1 MIGGIS
7 NCIKRFT
14 GRNGQIEV
22 AFLNIADFKASNSY
36 QYSSN
41 RINIKSVKKLSLSL
55 ILMFALVTVFAQDS
69 TSRLYSKSEKKE
81 ARRQKVSAM
90 IRQSEEGVLV
100 YHKQSIFG
108 AQARTNGYGF
118 FYEMGR
124 MKTNRKTNIYRL
136 DFTEI
141 KHQKENKVQT
151 SNGFIFFGN
160 PFIFGKINN
169 FYQLTL
175 AFGQQHMLGQKGN
188 KNGVA
193 VSAVYNGGLSLG
205 LLRPYY
211 LEVIDPLDGKSKDI
225 KYSVA
230 DSALFLGPS
239 IVGSS
244 GIGKGW
250 GEIKVKPGL
259 FAKTALRF
267 DYGRFNESVQAL
279 EIGISG
285 EFYSQKIPIMVRQKD
300 SRFFFQAYVAM
311 LFGRRK

>member
-1 MIGGIS
+1 M
-7 NCIKRFT
+7 
-14 GRNGQIEV
+14 
-22 AFLNIADFKASNSY
+22 
-36 QYSSN
+36 
-41 RINIKSVKKLSLSL
+41 KKLSLSL
-55 ILMFALVTVFAQDS
+55 LLTLAVFTLMAQDTAS
-69 TSRLYSKSEKKE
+69 RRTSKADKKE
-81 ARRQKVSAM
+81 ARRQKINSL
-90 IRQSEEGVLV
+90 IRQSEEGVLI
-100 YHKQSIFG
+100 YQKQSIFG

-124 MKTNRKTNIYRL
+124 MKTNRKTNIYRI

-160 PFIFGKINN
+160 PFIYGKVNN

-193 VSAVYNGGLSLG
+193 VSAVYNGGLALG

-211 LEVIDPLDGKSKDI
+211 LEVVDQQTNQSKDI
-225 KYSVA
+225 KYSSA
-230 DSALFLGPS
+230 DSIDFLGPN
-239 IVGSS
+239 IIGSS

-250 GEIKVKPGL
+250 NEIKVKPGL

-267 DYGRFNESVQAL
+267 DYGRFNEAVQGL
-279 EIGISG
+279 EIGLSG
-285 EFYSQKIPIMVRQKD
+285 EFYAQKIPIMARQKD
-300 SRFFFQAYVAM
+300 RQFFFQAYVAI